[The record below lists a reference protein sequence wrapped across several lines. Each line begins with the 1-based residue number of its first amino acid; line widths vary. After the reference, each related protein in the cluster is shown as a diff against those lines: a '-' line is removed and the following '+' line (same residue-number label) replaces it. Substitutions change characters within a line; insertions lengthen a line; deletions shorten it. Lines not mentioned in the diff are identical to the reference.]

1 MLIFLGWK
9 SGWFR
14 GQGDGGNDSEQQTTQ
29 FEERVETTSSEA
41 SDQEIDIT
49 VTGDKIVYNGTT
61 VSSEDLREKIQN
73 WAPNATV
80 NLTDDAAI
88 KATYEDVLS
97 ILTEAGVTIKE
108 TTK

>member
-1 MLIFLGWK
+1 MEIWLV
-9 SGWFR
+9 FR
-14 GQGDGGNDSEQQTTQ
+14 SSDGGNDSEQQTTQ
-29 FEERVETTSSEA
+29 VERRTTSSEA

-49 VTGDKIVYNGTT
+49 VTGDKVTMGQLSAAN
-61 VSSEDLREKIQN
+61 LREKIQN